1 MIYGLYSTPEITNLP
16 TIILLHYPSY
26 MYIYTFSY
34 IYIKTMRAYDPHAFF
49 FTYMI
54 FGIKSHYE
62 PHHNSMAYKDPN
74 IQIDRPLRNGSLPS

>member
-1 MIYGLYSTPEITNLP
+1 
-16 TIILLHYPSY
+16 
-26 MYIYTFSY
+26 
-34 IYIKTMRAYDPHAFF
+34 MRAYDPHAFF